1 MTLGIEI
8 SVKKDIEKINIEPL
22 INKIENIIK
31 IWSWRHLN
39 SFGKVTVI
47 NSLFLS
53 QLIYRFTV
61 LPTPSKSIMD
71 KIDKILFNYLW
82 DNRPHKI
89 AKDVVSN
96 DYQFGGIKM
105 PNIYIKNNA
114 LKCSSVDRIYKNPS
128 YILCP
133 TLDLYC
139 YIETKELLKC
149 NLAPRDIHLCWSKQ
163 PPQFWVDVL
172 TAWCRFMS
180 QVIWFNSNIRINN
193 NIMYNEN
200 MY

>member
-39 SFGKVTVI
+39 LFGKVTII
-47 NSLFLS
+47 NFLFLS

-61 LPTPSKSIMD
+61 LPTPSKSIID

-82 DNRPHKI
+82 ENRPHKI

-96 DYQFGGIKM
+96 EYQSGGIKM
-105 PNIYIKNNA
+105 LNIYIKMM
-114 LKCSSVDRIYKNPS
+114 
-128 YILCP
+128 
-133 TLDLYC
+133 
-139 YIETKELLKC
+139 
-149 NLAPRDIHLCWSKQ
+149 H
-163 PPQFWVDVL
+163 
-172 TAWCRFMS
+172 
-180 QVIWFNSNIRINN
+180 
-193 NIMYNEN
+193 
-200 MY
+200 

>member
-1 MTLGIEI
+1 M
-8 SVKKDIEKINIEPL
+8 
-22 INKIENIIK
+22 
-31 IWSWRHLN
+31 
-39 SFGKVTVI
+39 FGKVTII

-61 LPTPSKSIMD
+61 LPTPSKSIID

-82 DNRPHKI
+82 ENRPHKI

-96 DYQFGGIKM
+96 EYQSGGIKM
-105 PNIYIKNNA
+105 PNIYIKNDA

-139 YIETKELLKC
+139 YIETTELLKC
-149 NLAPRDIHLCWSKQ
+149 NLAPWDIHHTGVNNHPSSGWMYLQ
-163 PPQFWVDVL
+163 PGADSISNQLMRAQTSRHKWFGL
-172 TAWCRFMS
+172 T
-180 QVIWFNSNIRINN
+180 QI
-193 NIMYNEN
+193 
-200 MY
+200 